1 MNFRSPL
8 DYRGAGVLSI
18 TPFRRLWIALSLS
31 SLGDWFSL
39 VALSA
44 LAVKLGGTGSAYAV
58 SGVWLTSLLPALLF
72 GPLAGAVADKFDRRL
87 NMIVGDVLRALL
99 YVTIPLNLT
108 FGFASGRAGQLTW
121 IYVVQFLAS
130 CASLFWTPAKDA
142 SVPNLVPPD
151 KLEQANQFGLFT
163 TYGTAPVAALL
174 FAVLTPLPG
183 NAPYDVALYLNAA
196 TFMVSAFTVFMLSEL
211 RRSSRGAISS
221 PSVLKSIWDG
231 WRFVGET
238 QVVRGIL
245 VGLTGAF
252 AAGGVVVGLG
262 SPYVKN
268 TLEGCSPHSPP
279 GCGNAGYGAVFAALF
294 IGLALGMFL
303 GLRVLR
309 GFSRRRLF
317 GLSIMFAAL
326 PLALI
331 ALIPSIVLT
340 VILTVVLGA
349 CAGIAY
355 VTGYTVIGLE
365 VDDVTRG
372 RTFSFLQSAIRVILF
387 AVIAIAPTLA
397 GGFNALVGA
406 AGGSSLHI
414 GSADYRNV
422 GYSVVLLLA
431 AGIAV
436 ALGRTAYRQMDDRQ
450 GVPLLADL
458 GSLFRP
464 DREVSVNGHRKIRRK
479 LSSGRARPGG
489 SLARQGA
496 EPRLPGVFLAL
507 EGGEGAGKST
517 QARLLAIWLRD
528 QGYDVVTTHEPG
540 ATKVGLRLRAL
551 LLDTAHTGLAPR
563 AEALMYAADRAE
575 HVQNVI
581 LPALERGAVVVTD
594 RYVDSS
600 LAYQGAGRQ
609 LPVSEIADLN
619 RWATGGLTP
628 DLTILLDLP
637 TVTGLSRRLSSADRL
652 ESEPVE
658 FHERVRS
665 GFLSLA
671 AAEPGRY
678 LVLTADRPEAEV
690 SRDIQ
695 LRVRELL
702 PDPIPCSAE
711 ENTGSFPAVR
721 E

>member
-1 MNFRSPL
+1 
-8 DYRGAGVLSI
+8 VLSI
-18 TPFRRLWIALSLS
+18 TPFRRLWVALSLS
-31 SLGDWFSL
+31 SLGDWLSL
-39 VALSA
+39 VALST
-44 LAVKLGGTGSAYAV
+44 LAVKIGGTSNGAYAV

-87 NMIVGDVLRALL
+87 NMIIGDVIRAAL
-99 YVTIPLNLT
+99 YITIPLNLT
-108 FGFASGRAGQLTW
+108 FGFVGGPGGQLTW

-151 KLEQANQFGLFT
+151 KLEQANQLSLFT
-163 TYGTAPVAALL
+163 TYGTAPVAGLL
-174 FAVLTPLPG
+174 FTVLALISQALSTSQ
-183 NAPYDVALYLNAA
+183 YDLALYFNAA
-196 TFMVSAFTVFMLSEL
+196 TFLVSALTVFMLREL
-211 RRSSRGAISS
+211 RSRRREVISA
-221 PSVLKSIWDG
+221 PSVLRSIWEG
-231 WRFVGET
+231 WRFLRQT
-238 QVVRGIL
+238 PVVRGIL
-245 VGLTGAF
+245 LGLTGAF

-262 SPYVKN
+262 PSYVRN
-268 TLEGCSPHSPP
+268 NLEGCAANSAS
-279 GCGNAGYGAVFAALF
+279 GCGSAGWGAVFAAIFL
-294 IGLALGMFL
+294 GLAVGMFL
-303 GLRVLR
+303 GLRALR
-309 GFSRRRLF
+309 GLSRRRLF
-317 GLSIMFAAL
+317 GLSIMSAAV
-326 PLALI
+326 PLAVI
-331 ALIPSIVLT
+331 ALIPSLILT

-349 CAGIAY
+349 CAGAAY

-365 VDDVTRG
+365 VDDDTRG
-372 RTFSFLQSAIRVILF
+372 RTFAFLQSAIRVILF
-387 AVIAIAPTLA
+387 AAIAIAPTLA
-397 GGFNALVGA
+397 GGFNSL
-406 AGGSSLHI
+406 AGGAGLHI
-414 GSADYRNV
+414 GGFDYRKV
-422 GYSVVLLLA
+422 GYNVVLLLA
-431 AGIAV
+431 AAV
-436 ALGRTAYRQMDDRQ
+436 AIALGRMAYRQMDDRT
-450 GVPLLADL
+450 GVPLLVDL

-464 DREVSVNGHRKIRRK
+464 DREESVNSHRKERRW
-479 LSSGRARPGG
+479 ARF
-489 SLARQGA
+489 RQAAPDESVAQTGNSA
-496 EPRLPGVFLAL
+496 AMRRPGVFLAL

-517 QARLLAIWLRD
+517 QARLLAIWLRE

-540 ATKVGLRLRAL
+540 ATKIGLRLRAL
-551 LLDTAHTGLAPR
+551 LLDTAHVGLAPR

-575 HVQNVI
+575 HVQDVI

-609 LPVSEIADLN
+609 LPVSEIASLN

-671 AAEPGRY
+671 ATEPGRY
-678 LVLTADRPEAEV
+678 LVVDADRPESEI
-690 SRDIQ
+690 SREIQ

-702 PDPIPCSAE
+702 PDPIPFSAE